1 VELRHVASLARLARR
16 LLPIR
21 SHRPVGRLALAILAA
36 TVAGILAS
44 STVAAADTV
53 IPLTTAAPAGT
64 PVLVTTP
71 NRSPKGFRLTAT
83 RVLAI
88 AAADP
93 RVRRELRKYGKA
105 QPYEYTKGVPVWQV
119 SWFSAGRKPREVVQA
134 YVDDRTATVSQVWTG
149 FQVAWS
155 MARGYP
161 GAFGRRSNALYVW
174 LPLCVLFLA
183 PFVPWR
189 RGRVDPR
196 PRWRRL
202 GLLHLD
208 LVILLAFSVSLA
220 LFNNADIGLSVPLV
234 YPFLVYLLARMLL
247 LAFGRGL
254 PRRPL
259 ELAVPVPWLLS
270 GVVFLL
276 GLRLGL
282 NIMNSNVIDVGY
294 AGVIGA
300 DKLIHGH
307 LLYGLWP
314 HDNAY
319 GDTYG
324 PLTYYAYVPFRLI
337 FGWSGSWD
345 ALPAAHAA
353 AITFDLLTVG
363 LLYLL
368 GRRLRGPGLGVVLM
382 YAWVAYPFTLFT
394 LNSNTNDALVSA
406 TVVLCLLVISS
417 APARGVAA
425 ALAGLTKFA
434 PFALAP
440 LMLRGT
446 GRPPRE
452 RDVALWLI
460 ALALTLFVALQPVLL
475 NGDLDYLWRD
485 SIVYQ
490 ADRVTPFSIWGLW
503 GGLSPIQHLLEGAVA
518 ALAVFLAVVPK
529 RRGPVEV
536 AALGAAI
543 LIALQ
548 LTANYWLYPYI
559 LWFFPLVAVAVFAGH
574 PERLPHWRAGPGG
587 SVPAGSARD
596 PFAVRDSPAPAR
608 ATVPGSPPA

>member
-1 VELRHVASLARLARR
+1 VAPLARR
-16 LLPIR
+16 LCPLR
-21 SHRPVGRLALAILAA
+21 LHRRAGRFALILAA
-36 TVAGILAS
+36 LSAPLGVAL
-44 STVAAADTV
+44 STPAAAAADTAV
-53 IPLTTAAPAGT
+53 PLTSAAPAGT
-64 PVLVTTP
+64 PVLVGSMD
-71 NRSPKGFRLTAT
+71 RSPKGFRLTAA

-88 AAADP
+88 AGADP
-93 RVRRELRKYGKA
+93 IVRRQLRNFPRA
-105 QPYEYTKGVPVWQV
+105 QPYEYTRQAPVWQV
-119 SWFSAGRKPREVVQA
+119 SWFSAGRKPREIVQA
-134 YVDDRTATVSQVWTG
+134 YIDDRTAAVSQVWTG

-174 LPLCVLFLA
+174 LPLCFLFLA
-183 PFVPWR
+183 PFLPWR
-189 RGRVDPR
+189 RARSTGR
-196 PRWRRL
+196 RRL
-202 GLLHLD
+202 SLLHAD
-208 LVILLAFSVSLA
+208 LVMLLGFSVSLA
-220 LFNNADIGLSVPLV
+220 LFNHADVGLSVPLV
-234 YPFLVYLLARMLL
+234 YPFLIYLLVRMLL
-247 LAFGRGL
+247 LAFGRGVPRQPL
-254 PRRPL
+254 PVS
-259 ELAVPVPWLLS
+259 VPIPWLLT
-270 GVVFLL
+270 GLVFLL
-276 GLRLGL
+276 GLRIGL

-314 HDNAY
+314 KDNAY

-324 PLTYYAYVPFRLI
+324 PLTYFAYVPFRLI

-345 ALPAAHAA
+345 SLPAAHAA
-353 AITFDLLTVG
+353 AITFDLLTTG

-368 GRRLRGPGLGVVLM
+368 GRRLRGPGLGVVLA

-394 LNSNTNDALVSA
+394 LSSNSNDALVSA
-406 TVVLCLLVISS
+406 MVVLCLLAVTS

-440 LMLRGT
+440 LMLRGV
-446 GRPPRE
+446 GPPPKE
-452 RDVALWLI
+452 RAVAIWI
-460 ALALTLFVALQPVLL
+460 VVFAVTVFIALQPVLL

-485 SIVYQ
+485 SIAYQ

-503 GGLSPIQHLLEGAVA
+503 GGLGVVQQVLEGCVVA
-518 ALAVFLAVVPK
+518 MAGLLALVPA

-536 AALGAAI
+536 AALAAAI

-559 LWFFPLVAVAVFAGH
+559 LWFFPLVCVALFAGH
-574 PERLPHWRAGPGG
+574 PARRLAPRRPGEERHGPPLAANQSPVTEPAASAGTRAQ
-587 SVPAGSARD
+587 SA
-596 PFAVRDSPAPAR
+596 
-608 ATVPGSPPA
+608 